1 MYPISTLVFF
11 IPLPTSPDSHLCQA
25 SENLKNNGQFLL
37 GAPSDIWTH
46 VRWRIRLN
54 VYCVTAYL
62 TPHLKD
68 YIRMYVFVYILYI
81 YIYACEIVYSYDGVM
96 LFYVTILATG
106 RKSSRQEFAKY
117 EQQLQI
123 TTT

>member
-1 MYPISTLVFF
+1 MILECMC
-11 IPLPTSPDSHLCQA
+11 LC
-25 SENLKNNGQFLL
+25 
-37 GAPSDIWTH
+37 
-46 VRWRIRLN
+46 
-54 VYCVTAYL
+54 
-62 TPHLKD
+62 
-68 YIRMYVFVYILYI
+68 VYIVYI

-96 LFYVTILATG
+96 LFYVTILARG